1 MTESKEN
8 SGESE
13 GQKNKRSEVP
23 ILLSEIG
30 SRISEISRPYGKK
43 GFAARARISESHLYR
58 YLQGKSDPTATRIVA
73 MAKAAKVRPGWLLT
87 GEMPK
92 AEGVRVEERPDP
104 HLPKGLGPG
113 TDPATGEGSPD
124 KGAQTPAKQGF
135 AGGEIDL
142 DLLESVAATTL
153 QELETRRIHLEPAAQ
168 ARLLRVL
175 YRHFASKGEQ
185 PDHDTVSNIID
196 LAAYR

>member
-1 MTESKEN
+1 MDGRTPYSI
-8 SGESE
+8 
-13 GQKNKRSEVP
+13 QKQTGIAQS
-23 ILLSEIG
+23 LIG
-30 SRISEISRPYGKK
+30 K
-43 GFAARARISESHLYR
+43 
-58 YLQGKSDPTATRIVA
+58 YLDGAST
-73 MAKAAKVRPGWLLT
+73 
-87 GEMPK
+87 
-92 AEGVRVEERPDP
+92 
-104 HLPKGLGPG
+104 PG
-113 TDPATGEGSPD
+113 TDKLVVLAKVLDVSLEWLATGEGSPD
-124 KGAQTPAKQGF
+124 KGAQTPAKPGV
-135 AGGEIDL
+135 AGGEVDL

>member
-1 MTESKEN
+1 M
-8 SGESE
+8 
-13 GQKNKRSEVP
+13 
-23 ILLSEIG
+23 
-30 SRISEISRPYGKK
+30 
-43 GFAARARISESHLYR
+43 AR
-58 YLQGKSDPTATRIVA
+58 VA
-73 MAKAAKVRPGWLLT
+73 GVSLEWL
-87 GEMPK
+87 
-92 AEGVRVEERPDP
+92 
-104 HLPKGLGPG
+104 
-113 TDPATGEGSPD
+113 ATGEGSSD

-175 YRHFASKGEQ
+175 YRHFASRHEQ